1 MFIEATEGD
10 VLVALLEKKA
20 WLAKDGMPPLHAVTP
35 SSFVVFGLDL
45 EDQQ

>member
-10 VLVALLEKKA
+10 VRVVLLEKEA
-20 WLAKDGMPPLHAVTP
+20 QLAKDSVPPLHAVTS